1 MTDAQQF
8 LLRGQLLVASPGIGD
23 QRFERT
29 VIYICAHSQDGA
41 MGLVIN
47 KPAADI
53 VFADLLKQLS
63 LLPKDNSIVIPPS
76 VNAMTVLRG
85 GPVETSRGFVLHAE
99 DPRNAF
105 GSVTVS
111 ESVRLSA
118 NIDILQAIARD
129 EGPQEAIFALG
140 YAGWSA
146 GQLETEMQENG
157 WILCPARHDI
167 LFDHD
172 YDTKYQRA
180 LSLIGVDPAML
191 SPIAG
196 HA

>member
-1 MTDAQQF
+1 MTNTQNF

-29 VIYICAHSQDGA
+29 VIYICAHSQEGA

-53 VFADLLKQLS
+53 IFADLLKQLN
-63 LLPKDNSIVIPPS
+63 LLPKDNSIVVPPS

-85 GPVETSRGFVLHAE
+85 GPVETSRGFVLHAD
-99 DPRNAF
+99 DPRSTF

-111 ESVRLSA
+111 ETVRLSA
-118 NIDILQAIARD
+118 SIDILQAIARD

-146 GQLETEMQENG
+146 GQLENEMQENG

-191 SPIAG
+191 SPVAG